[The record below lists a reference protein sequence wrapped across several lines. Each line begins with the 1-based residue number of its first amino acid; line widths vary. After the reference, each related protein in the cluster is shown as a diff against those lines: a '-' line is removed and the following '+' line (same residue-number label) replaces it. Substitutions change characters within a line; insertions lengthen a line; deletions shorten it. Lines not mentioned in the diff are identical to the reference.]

1 MKFKKQKFKMKSDI
15 ILEIICKE
23 KIWNKNDLLRLGYD
37 FNDLTNDEKD
47 EILTQITLN
56 FIEFY
61 GY

>member
-1 MKFKKQKFKMKSDI
+1 MKFKKQKIKMKSDI

-23 KIWNKNDLLRLGYD
+23 KIWNKNDLLRLSYD